1 VKIVQLVLKVVTV
14 AILPPLPL
22 VDTSSIALAIAL
34 GFLSLS
40 LLPNPD
46 LPPQLKSLSSED
58 LDFESV
64 K

>member
-1 VKIVQLVLKVVTV
+1 LVLKVVTV

-22 VDTSSIALAIAL
+22 VDTSSSIALAIAL

>member
-1 VKIVQLVLKVVTV
+1 MKIVQLVLKVVTV